1 MKKLLAFALLTVFSV
16 PAFSQVISV
25 EASPLDAEII
35 QNLPVYVGHVGP
47 YSAFATG
54 SFDQWDDY
62 QANLTGTPYE
72 NMSQFNVE
80 QMVFVGG
87 VTAVNGILDFEF
99 RDSTNTNVVTPFS
112 VQFPAAGDFIWTI
125 TFGPGIIADQNGVLR
140 IASRQGT
147 TGRWFFTTSLP
158 TVGTNDVTVGTGS
171 LLNPQR
177 NQAFSLNAVP
187 EPGTMIAIGFGVAA
201 LAARRRRRA

>member
-1 MKKLLAFALLTVFSV
+1 MKKLLAFALLTVSAV
-16 PAFSQVISV
+16 PAFSQVVNI
-25 EASPLDAEII
+25 EYAPLDSLVV
-35 QNLPVYVGHVGP
+35 QNLPVYTGHAGP
-47 YSAFATG
+47 YAAFAVG
-54 SFDQWDDY
+54 AFDQFDDY

-87 VTAVNGILDFEF
+87 VNAVGGILDFEF
-99 RDSTNTNVVTPFS
+99 RDNTNTNVITAFGVS
-112 VQFPAAGDFIWTI
+112 FPAAGDFIWTI
-125 TFGPGIIADQNGVLR
+125 TFGPGIVAAQDGILR
-140 IASRQGT
+140 VRNRQGSN
-147 TGRWFFTTSLP
+147 GRWFFTTTPPSL
-158 TVGTNDVTVGTGS
+158 GTNNFAVGSGS
-171 LLNPQR
+171 VLTPQR